1 MIKIDFL
8 EIFNNREK
16 YENPEY
22 YVYGETK
29 NKYCC
34 YNPVLKTQMDIADNA
49 FPVSLVIA
57 LFENRMQTLNS
68 AGIEEVHNSIDVII
82 ETAISYERHEL
93 TVYFM
98 GYKEKHN
105 LYNPPNW
112 DI

>member
-98 GYKEKHN
+98 DYKEKHN